1 MLSYF
6 EIERTK
12 IDEILNSDW
21 MKEIN
26 DLNENQMNDLENE
39 VRKEFE
45 RRENIILQE
54 KTSKAEI
61 KKESSD
67 LGNMRSAGDNENNF
81 NYNSKPYE
89 IKNEKHFDN
98 FIEIKTVLHPVIL
111 MNELINKLKDKYGN
125 KCNIIINE
133 KKLKFEIIFEKE
145 KSKNEE
151 ILEKMKE
158 ELKKLN
164 INEIKFENNN
174 KNKDENKNKEEKGEE
189 EDEEEEEEENDDN
202 KIEEE
207 KSKIDVKLFKIKDNE
222 YLLSFIKKEGDLEEF
237 YNNVE
242 KIAEQV
248 KNIH

>member
-1 MLSYF
+1 MPYNGFKNDIFSLGQTLMTLVTGFTGYENDAENNNLLYRLIKCKLDIYWSFLEKAGIKTLSPEFKKLYFDMLSYF

-133 KKLKFEIIFEKE
+133 KKLKFDIIFDKE
-145 KSKNEE
+145 KSKNE
-151 ILEKMKE
+151 KY
-158 ELKKLN
+158 LKK
-164 INEIKFENNN
+164 
-174 KNKDENKNKEEKGEE
+174 
-189 EDEEEEEEENDDN
+189 
-202 KIEEE
+202 
-207 KSKIDVKLFKIKDNE
+207 
-222 YLLSFIKKEGDLEEF
+222 
-237 YNNVE
+237 
-242 KIAEQV
+242 
-248 KNIH
+248 